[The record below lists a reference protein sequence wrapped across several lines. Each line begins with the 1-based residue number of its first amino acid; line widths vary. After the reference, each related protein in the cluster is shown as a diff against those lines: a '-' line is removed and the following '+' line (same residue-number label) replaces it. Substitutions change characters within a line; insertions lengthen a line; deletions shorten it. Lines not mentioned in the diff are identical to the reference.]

1 MVDREVKLK
10 IAISGPTGTGKSTAT
25 SLMAEAHNVYVV
37 NERVPSWLLTQLD
50 TNPSEVC
57 FQIQQEIMKS
67 RLSNELAVG
76 DEPIIVRDRTVSED
90 IHIFATMFES
100 AALITNDEMH
110 RLQNTYRKIEK
121 EIGGPDVYVLL
132 KANADILLERIRK
145 AAAPQLIISLLEQQL
160 VRYEQWYSTLS
171 APLVTIDTTR
181 LDARE
186 LERHCNWVLATARA
200 ALDGQLQQNSDLGIF
215 WE

>member
-25 SLMAEAHNVYVV
+25 SLMAETHNVYVV

-76 DEPIIVRDRTVSED
+76 DETIIVRDRTVSED
-90 IHIFATMFES
+90 IHIFASMFES

-110 RLQNTYRKIEK
+110 RLQNMYRKI
-121 EIGGPDVYVLL
+121 
-132 KANADILLERIRK
+132 
-145 AAAPQLIISLLEQQL
+145 
-160 VRYEQWYSTLS
+160 
-171 APLVTIDTTR
+171 
-181 LDARE
+181 
-186 LERHCNWVLATARA
+186 
-200 ALDGQLQQNSDLGIF
+200 
-215 WE
+215 